1 MKYRLAPA
9 DELTHTPTAEPTFNE
24 SFYANGWDL
33 GKGVGG
39 WMRVGNRVNEG
50 HAEMSLCLYLP
61 DGRIACQFQRPKIS
75 SNEVFSAGG
84 LTLGVDKPFDHA
96 TAEFSGEVMLIS
108 DPSIMRDPKR
118 MMTESPRVPASLK
131 WDLTT
136 VSPAHGGEPLTA
148 DQPTM
153 YGRDFSLGHFNQHT
167 RVKGSLVVGE
177 QSFAIDGNGWR
188 DHSWGPRTWQ
198 AINFYRL
205 FIGNFGD
212 DAGFMI
218 LKITDKKGLT
228 RRVGVFM
235 AEGKYEEIEDLDLF
249 VDWTADKEP
258 QAVKLAIRT
267 AKRRT
272 FVEGR
277 VRTLAPLRNR
287 RDIKGEIVTSRI
299 AEAFTEFTWEGRKGL
314 GICELIEVVENGVP
328 VGYPL

>member
-1 MKYRLAPA
+1 MKYRLSPA
-9 DELTHTPTAEPTFNE
+9 DELTHAATAEPTFNE

-33 GKGVGG
+33 AQGVGG

-61 DGRIACQFQRPKIS
+61 DGRIACQFKRPKIT
-75 SNEVFSAGG
+75 SNDVFSAGG
-84 LTLGVDKPFDHA
+84 LTLGVTKPFVQA
-96 TAEFSGEVMLIS
+96 NAEFHGDVMLID
-108 DPSIMRDPKR
+108 DPALMRDPKR
-118 MMTESPRVPASLK
+118 MMQTAPTVPASLT
-131 WDLTT
+131 WELTT
-136 VSPAHGGEPLTA
+136 TSPAHGGEPLTA
-148 DQPTM
+148 EQPTM

-167 RVKGSLVVGE
+167 RVQGSLVIGN
-177 QSFAIDGNGWR
+177 QSFAIDGHGWR

-198 AINFYRL
+198 AIHFYRL
-205 FIGNFGD
+205 FIANFGD

-218 LKITDKKGLT
+218 LKITDHKGLT

-235 AEGKYEEIEDLDLF
+235 ADGQYEEIEDLDLF
-249 VDWTADKEP
+249 IDWTADKEP
-258 QAVKLAIRT
+258 AAVRLAIRT

-287 RDIKGEIVTSRI
+287 REINGATVTSRI
-299 AEAFTEFTWEGRKGL
+299 AEAFTEFTWEGRRGL
-314 GICELIEVVENGVP
+314 GICEFIEVLEGGIP